1 MRKAIIKDNK
11 VINIIETDENGIQG
25 LIMPE
30 NQVLWDCTQYAVGI
44 GDTFN
49 DGVFYRETKRVDYI
63 PSTEEEVAVLKAKL
77 SEVEATNLDLMEV
90 ALTDKGA
97 LINE

>member
-1 MRKAIIKDNK
+1 MRKAVIKDNK

-30 NQVLWDCTQYAVGI
+30 DQTLWDCTQYAVAI

-49 DGVFYRETKRVDYI
+49 DGRFYHESEPAEYVPSDTEKIAMVQAENAQLKEITNTILLDNLKRE
-63 PSTEEEVAVLKAKL
+63 
-77 SEVEATNLDLMEV
+77 
-90 ALTDKGA
+90 GA
-97 LINE
+97 IL

>member
-1 MRKAIIKDNK
+1 MRKAVIKDNK

-30 NQVLWDCTQYAVGI
+30 DQTLWDCTQYAVAI

-49 DGVFYRETKRVDYI
+49 DGVFYRESEPVEYV
-63 PSTEEEVAVLKAKL
+63 PSVEENIAMVKAENAQLKEVTNTLLLDNLKK
-77 SEVEATNLDLMEV
+77 E
-90 ALTDKGA
+90 GA
-97 LINE
+97 II